1 MKDGLGRWVLS
12 NYMWQFKQT
21 CNSDVTKGA
30 NQNLWCRHGTTGDAV
45 MHVADS
51 YISHYLNDLL
61 GSLSVVAEA

>member
-1 MKDGLGRWVLS
+1 
-12 NYMWQFKQT
+12 MWQFKQT